1 MTGVTASDKVY
12 DGTTTAKIDASAAVL
27 QGVQPGDVVTLNSSA
42 ASGTFSSKNVGTG
55 ITVQIAGLTLAGA
68 DAGNYTL
75 TQPTTTA
82 NITAATPT
90 FSTVLP
96 TVPSPAPFA
105 GGEYAVVEGLY
116 RNILGRDADPAGLT
130 YWNAQLKPGESAAPV
145 AGQFF
150 QSPEYTTNVVESYY
164 KTYLGRDGDQ
174 AGVATW
180 VAKLQAGAS
189 EEEVAAAFLSS
200 PEYSAKH
207 VTDGDFV
214 QSLYENIL
222 GREGDPAGINNW
234 TQLLGAGTSR
244 GVVAAS
250 FIGSPES
257 SQRAID
263 GDYNAFL
270 ARVGDT
276 SGVNSWV
283 AQVQNGSLTLAEV
296 AAMFAGSPEY
306 ATRASQVTAALAIT
320 SAGSTT
326 FTTGTLGTFTV
337 TTTGTPTAALSETGT
352 LPTGVTFV
360 DNKDGTATLAS
371 TAATPAGST
380 TLTITAA
387 NGVGSPVTQ
396 SFTLTVAAVP
406 APAITSAGSTTF
418 TTGTLGTFTVTT
430 TGTPTAALSEAGTL
444 PTGVTFVDNK
454 DGTATLASTAATPA
468 GSTTLTITAAN
479 GVGSPVTQS
488 FTLTVAAVPAPAI
501 TSAGSTTFTTGTLGT
516 FTVTTTGTPTAAL
529 SEAGTLPTGVTFV
542 DNKDGTA
549 TLASTAATP
558 AGSTTLTITAS
569 NGVGSPVTQSF
580 TLTVAAAAAPSI
592 TGIGPVINGP
602 AAGGTTLEIDG
613 TNFTGAT
620 AVMFG
625 TVPAKSYT
633 VTFPGVITA
642 VSPAGTAGDTVNI
655 TVTTPGGTSPVV
667 LAASFLYV

>member
-1 MTGVTASDKVY
+1 MSKYKRSGRPQSSRCKRTTRPRLEALESRLVLSTISGTVFNDLHVTGAIAADDPGLANRTVFVDLHNDGVLHSDDPSAVTDASGHYVITGVNP
-12 DGTTTAKIDASAAVL
+12 GTL
-27 QGVQPGDVVTLNSSA
+27 RVVTYSGDNPTTPTAVVINSNSS
-42 ASGTFSSKNVGTG
+42 
-55 ITVQIAGLTLAGA
+55 
-68 DAGNYTL
+68 
-75 TQPTTTA
+75 TA
-82 NITAATPT
+82 NFGLQPE
-90 FSTVLP
+90 STVLP

-105 GGEYAVVEGLY
+105 GGGNAVVEGLY
-116 RNILGRDADPAGLT
+116 RNILGRDADPAGLAH
-130 YWNAQLKPGESAAPV
+130 WDAQLKAGESAAQV

-150 QSPEYTTNVVESYY
+150 QSPEYTTDVVKSYY
-164 KTYLGRDGDQ
+164 KTYLGRDGDP
-174 AGVATW
+174 AGVASW

-207 VTDGDFV
+207 VTDGAFV

-244 GVVAAS
+244 GAVAAS

-263 GDYNAFL
+263 GDYNVFL

-283 AQVQNGSLTLAEV
+283 AQVQHGSMTLAEV
-296 AAMFAGSPEY
+296 AALFAGSPEY
-306 ATRASQVTAALAIT
+306 ATRASQVTAAPAIT

-326 FTTGTLGTFTV
+326 FTTGTLGKFTV
-337 TTTGTPTAALSETGT
+337 TTTGTPTAVLSETGT

-387 NGVGSPVTQ
+387 NGVLPNATQ
-396 SFTLTVAAVP
+396 TFTLTVAAAP

-418 TTGTLGTFTVTT
+418 TTGTLGKFTVTT
-430 TGTPTAALSEAGTL
+430 TGTPTATLSEAGTL

-454 DGTATLASTAATPA
+454 DGTATLASTAAT
-468 GSTTLTITAAN
+468 L
-479 GVGSPVTQS
+479 
-488 FTLTVAAVPAPAI
+488 
-501 TSAGSTTFTTGTLGT
+501 
-516 FTVTTTGTPTAAL
+516 
-529 SEAGTLPTGVTFV
+529 
-542 DNKDGTA
+542 
-549 TLASTAATP
+549 

-580 TLTVAAAAAPSI
+580 TLTVAAATAAPSI
-592 TGIGPVINGP
+592 GGLSLTSGP
-602 AAGGTTLEIDG
+602 AAGGTTVTIYG

-620 AVMFG
+620 GATAVQFG
-625 TVPAKSYT
+625 AVNATSYT
-633 VTFPGVITA
+633 VDSATQITA
-642 VSPAGTAGDTVNI
+642 VSPVGSPGYVDI
-655 TVTTPGGTSPVV
+655 TVTTPGGTSPHIGRTRSSTSPRPPGRRV
-667 LAASFLYV
+667 

>member
-1 MTGVTASDKVY
+1 MSKYKRSGRPQSSRSKR
-12 DGTTTAKIDASAAVL
+12 TTRPRLEALESRLVL
-27 QGVQPGDVVTLNSSA
+27 S
-42 ASGTFSSKNVGTG
+42 
-55 ITVQIAGLTLAGA
+55 
-68 DAGNYTL
+68 
-75 TQPTTTA
+75 
-82 NITAATPT
+82 
-90 FSTVLP
+90 STVLP

-105 GGEYAVVEGLY
+105 GGGNAVVEGLY
-116 RNILGRDADPAGLT
+116 RNILGRDADPAGLAH
-130 YWNAQLKPGESAAPV
+130 WAAQLKAGESAAQV

-150 QSPEYTTNVVESYY
+150 QSSEYPTDVVESYY
-164 KTYLGRDGDQ
+164 QTYLGRVGDP
-174 AGVATW
+174 AGVASW

-207 VTDGDFV
+207 VTDGAFV
-214 QSLYENIL
+214 QSLYENVL
-222 GREGDPAGINNW
+222 GRAGDPAGINTW

-244 GVVAAS
+244 STVAAS

-263 GDYNAFL
+263 GDYNVFL

-283 AQVQNGSLTLAEV
+283 AQVQNGSMTLAEV
-296 AAMFAGSPEY
+296 AALFAGSPEY
-306 ATRASQVTAALAIT
+306 ATRASQVTAAPAIT

-380 TLTITAA
+380 TLTITAS

-406 APAITSAGSTTF
+406 ALAITSAGSTTF

-430 TGTPTAALSEAGTL
+430 TGTPTATLSEAGTL

-454 DGTATLASTAATPA
+454 DGTATLASTAAT
-468 GSTTLTITAAN
+468 L
-479 GVGSPVTQS
+479 
-488 FTLTVAAVPAPAI
+488 
-501 TSAGSTTFTTGTLGT
+501 
-516 FTVTTTGTPTAAL
+516 
-529 SEAGTLPTGVTFV
+529 
-542 DNKDGTA
+542 
-549 TLASTAATP
+549 

-580 TLTVAAAAAPSI
+580 TLTVAAATAAPSI
-592 TGIGPVINGP
+592 TGLSLTSGP
-602 AAGGTTLEIDG
+602 AAGGTAVTIYG

-620 AVMFG
+620 AVQFG
-625 TVPAKSYT
+625 AVNATSYT
-633 VTFPGVITA
+633 VDSTGVITA
-642 VSPAGTAGDTVNI
+642 VSPAGTAGTFVDI
-655 TVTTPGGTSPVV
+655 TVTTPGGTSPHSRGGHVPV
-667 LAASFLYV
+667 RRRDHRGAECNRPQPHQRPRRGRHRGDDLRNQLHRRHGRCSLVP